1 MTLRRAIALVAA
13 ALLSMSSM
21 VGAAGA
27 NPTPVEAWTFSQ
39 KPCTDW
45 KSEISPPETIRVLR
59 TNSGV
64 VEEVPFKLYVYRTH
78 VAEFYTE
85 YMKSPYSDALLGVGA
100 IAIKQNAWSWTMK
113 RPRGERDWWGV
124 SEPPSAALQQWLRD
138 DLADDRR
145 ANGTKGRAGARDSKG
160 VWRAWTNSQRATENY
175 KTLVPLRIRYGP
187 DLLDD
192 GIGGLVHDRA
202 KGHITAPLAVYDA
215 SGAITPVTSL
225 PADTPRSCFDV
236 TDEPSI
242 NQIYRTGGIYDPGW
256 ASGSRSNARYNAAVD
271 ATWGTTV
278 QRLGSDGKWFFSN
291 PGFYGSWNGGGGSFT
306 GCLEPPRAGQR
317 NIPLRHAT
325 QPGHWRGVS
334 IFVMNADSCAK
345 ERNLSVE
352 ELIRNVWYTLDGT
365 ATGETSY
372 SKSGSRAY
380 KYTINWI
387 EPNRIISPGIDVT
400 GDGKGDFTAIG
411 PDGSIKFLSA
421 DKYVGTNGRLRN
433 RVPGIVPALAGATLI
448 DRDIARTERDGGLS
462 VLSLWRATNGATS
475 LIKTPISSGVLGASV
490 TVLSGYTGFDT
501 TASLTLDV
509 ADTSADIIQEYF
521 ITERTPNATDATAA
535 RIRLFEVKAGAS
547 PTQLME
553 TTTGADA
560 VTVLRDVTGDG
571 VPDATVLWRA
581 TDGALMASQAAGSV
595 SFTPSTQWSLGTLS
609 TPGALLWPIASGW
622 SVTAADALGNTGAEL
637 YLSYRDLKGIGHIVR
652 LAMSEV
658 LDVAAPPVVNPD
670 LVFTPETAPVQYT
683 TVRKGEST
691 LEKVATR
698 LGYKKGTTN
707 YEKFFALNAGPV
719 RLETVLKVKGVAET
733 YAQIANRVRRTEGC
747 LRSMNPKSS
756 RIAYPAKALVVGQSV
771 YVPIDPYCAY
781 SAKSVM
787 YLNSPVRI
795 LAGEVDWLRA
805 ADTWETVATRAAA
818 IGVTVDAAGL
828 AALNPTIDLTTATT
842 GTEVRIRAPWAAVV
856 RSSVPATTFAVGTRT
871 YAWGS
876 PVEVWKAT
884 ASRSVPK
891 LIARDWTG
899 DGILDL
905 FFTSV
910 SSTGSV
916 TLERLGYT
924 RGRLAQKEKVVR
936 TAVGKGWTLE

>member
-1 MTLRRAIALVAA
+1 MTLRRAIALAGA
-13 ALLSMSSM
+13 ALLCFSGV
-21 VGAAGA
+21 VGVAGA
-27 NPTPVEAWTFSQ
+27 NPTPAAAAAFVQ

-45 KSEISPPETIRVLR
+45 KSQISPPDTIRVLR

-64 VEEVPFKLYVYRTH
+64 VEEIPFKLYVYRTH

-85 YMKSPYSDALLGVGA
+85 YKSSPYSDALLGVGA

-113 RPRGERDWWGV
+113 AKDWFYA
-124 SEPPSAALQQWLRD
+124 STLRSATYEQWLRD
-138 DLADDRR
+138 DLADDGKV
-145 ANGTKGRAGARDSKG
+145 NGTKGRTGS
-160 VWRAWTNSQRATENY
+160 TNSQRATENF
-175 KTLVPLRIRYGP
+175 KTLVPLRIRYGA

-192 GIGGLVHDRA
+192 GIGGLVRDYA
-202 KGHITAPLAVYDA
+202 KGHVTAPIAVYNE
-215 SGAITPVTSL
+215 SGGITPVSSL

-256 ASGSRSNARYNAAVD
+256 TSGSRSNARYNAAVD

-278 QRLGSDGKWFFSN
+278 QRLKGDGKWYFAN
-291 PGFYGSWNGGGGSFT
+291 PGFYGSWNGGGGSTT
-306 GCLEPPRAGQR
+306 GCLVPPKAGQTG
-317 NIPLRHAT
+317 IPLRHAT

-334 IFVMNADSCAK
+334 IFVMNADTCAK
-345 ERNLSVE
+345 EKDLSVE
-352 ELIRNVWYTLDGT
+352 ELIRYVWYTVDAN

-372 SKSGSRAY
+372 SKPGSRAY
-380 KYTINWI
+380 KYRINWV
-387 EPNRIISPGIDVT
+387 ESNRIISPGIDVT

-411 PDGSIKFLSA
+411 ADGSIKFISS

-433 RVPGIVPALAGATLI
+433 RVPGTVPALAGATLL

-462 VLSLWRATNGATS
+462 VLSLWRAANGATS
-475 LIKTPISSGVLGASV
+475 LIKTPISSGVLGTSV
-490 TVLSGYTGFDT
+490 TILDAYTGFDA
-501 TASLTLDV
+501 TASLSLDV
-509 ADTSADIIQEYF
+509 ADTSADIIQEFF
-521 ITERTPNATDATAA
+521 ITERTPDLIDATAA
-535 RIRLFEVKAGAS
+535 RLRLFEVRTDAS
-547 PTQLME
+547 PVQLIE
-553 TTTGADA
+553 TTTSTDA

-581 TDGALMASQAAGSV
+581 TDGALMASQAAGTI
-595 SFTPSTQWSLGTLS
+595 SFTPNTHWSLGTLS

-622 SVTAADALGNTGAEL
+622 SVTAADALGDTGSEL

-658 LDVAAPPVVNPD
+658 LDIAAPPVVSPD

-683 TVRKGEST
+683 TVRAGESR
-691 LEKVATR
+691 LAKVAAR
-698 LGYKKGTTN
+698 LGYKSGTAA
-707 YEKFFALNAGPV
+707 YAKFLALNAGPT
-719 RLETVLKVKGVAET
+719 RLETIRSGDT
-733 YAQIANRVRRTEGC
+733 YAKIAARVGRTEGC

-756 RIAYPAKALVVGQSV
+756 TVAYPAKVLIKGQTVKVPVDTTCV
-771 YVPIDPYCAY
+771 YT
-781 SAKSVM
+781 AKSVM
-787 YLNSPVRI
+787 YRNAPVRI

-805 ADTWETVATRAAA
+805 SDTWEIIATRAAA

-828 AALNPTIDLTTATT
+828 AALNPTIDLTTATA

-856 RSSVPATTFAVGTRT
+856 RSNVPATTFAVGART

-876 PVEVWKAT
+876 PLEVWKAT
-884 ASRSVPK
+884 AAGSVPK
-891 LIARDWTG
+891 LMARDWTG

-916 TLERLGYT
+916 TLQRLGYT
-924 RGRLAQKEKVVR
+924 SGRLVQKEKILR
-936 TAVGKGWTLE
+936 TSVGKGWTLQ

>member
-1 MTLRRAIALVAA
+1 MTLRRAIALAGA
-13 ALLSMSSM
+13 ALLCFSGV
-21 VGAAGA
+21 VGVAGA
-27 NPTPVEAWTFSQ
+27 NPTPAAAATFVQ

-45 KSEISPPETIRVLR
+45 KSQISPPDTIRVLR

-64 VEEVPFKLYVYRTH
+64 VEEIPFKLYVYRTH

-85 YMKSPYSDALLGVGA
+85 YKASPYSDALLGVGA

-113 RPRGERDWWGV
+113 AKDWFYA
-124 SEPPSAALQQWLRD
+124 STLRSATYEQWLRD
-138 DLADDRR
+138 DLADDGKV
-145 ANGTKGRAGARDSKG
+145 NGTKGRAGS
-160 VWRAWTNSQRATENY
+160 TNSQRATENF
-175 KTLVPLRIRYGP
+175 KTLVPLRIRYGA
-187 DLLDD
+187 DLLND
-192 GIGGLVHDRA
+192 GIGGLVRDYA
-202 KGHITAPLAVYDA
+202 KGHVTAPIAVYTA
-215 SGAITPVTSL
+215 SGGITPVVSL

-256 ASGSRSNARYNAAVD
+256 TSGSRSTARYNAAVD

-278 QRLGSDGKWFFSN
+278 QRLKDDGKWYFAN
-291 PGFYGSWNGGGGSFT
+291 PGFYGSWNGGGGLFT
-306 GCLEPPRAGQR
+306 GCLEPPRAGQSG
-317 NIPLRHAT
+317 IPLRHAT

-372 SKSGSRAY
+372 SVAGSRAY

-411 PDGSIKFLSA
+411 ADGSIKFLSA

-433 RVPGIVPALAGATLI
+433 RVPGTIPALAGATLI

-462 VLSLWRATNGATS
+462 VLSLWRAANGATS

-490 TVLSGYTGFDT
+490 TILDAYAGFDT
-501 TASLTLDV
+501 TANLTLDV
-509 ADTSADIIQEYF
+509 ADTSADIIQEFF
-521 ITERTPNATDATAA
+521 ITERTPNLTDATAA
-535 RIRLFEVKAGAS
+535 RIRLFEVSTSNS
-547 PTQLME
+547 PTQLIE
-553 TTTGADA
+553 TATGADA
-560 VTVLRDVTGDG
+560 ITVLRDVTGDG

-609 TPGALLWPIASGW
+609 TPGVLLWPIASGW
-622 SVTAADALGNTGAEL
+622 SVTAADALGDTGSEL

-658 LDVAAPPVVNPD
+658 LDVATPPVVNPD
-670 LVFTPETAPVQYT
+670 LVFTPETAPAQYT
-683 TVRKGEST
+683 TVRAGEST
-691 LEKVATR
+691 LAKVAAR
-698 LGYKKGTTN
+698 LGYKVNTPAYTKL
-707 YEKFFALNAGPV
+707 FALNAGPV
-719 RLETVLKVKGVAET
+719 RLETIRKGDT
-733 YAQIANRVRRTEGC
+733 YAKIAKRVGRTEGC

-756 RIAYPAKALVVGQSV
+756 KIAYPAKVLIAGKTVSV
-771 YVPIDPYCAY
+771 PVDTTCVYTT
-781 SAKSVM
+781 KSVM
-787 YLNSPVRI
+787 YRNAPVRI

-805 ADTWETVATRAAA
+805 ADTWELIATRAAA

-828 AALNPTIDLTTATT
+828 AVLNPTIDLTTATA
-842 GTEVRIRAPWAAVV
+842 GTEVRIRAPWVAVV
-856 RSSVPATTFAVGTRT
+856 RSNVPATTFAVGTRT

-876 PVEVWKAT
+876 PLEVWKAT
-884 ASRSVPK
+884 ASGSVPK
-891 LIARDWTG
+891 LMARDWTG

-916 TLERLGYT
+916 TLERLGFS
-924 RGRLAQKEKVVR
+924 RGRLVQKEKVVR
-936 TAVGKGWTLE
+936 TSVGKGWTLQ

>member
-1 MTLRRAIALVAA
+1 MTLRRAIALAGA
-13 ALLSMSSM
+13 ALLCFSGV
-21 VGAAGA
+21 VGVAGA
-27 NPTPVEAWTFSQ
+27 NPTPAAAAAFVQ

-45 KSEISPPETIRVLR
+45 KSQISPPDTIRVLR

-64 VEEVPFKLYVYRTH
+64 VEEIPFKLYVYRTH

-85 YMKSPYSDALLGVGA
+85 YKSSPYSDALLGVGA

-113 RPRGERDWWGV
+113 AKDWFYA
-124 SEPPSAALQQWLRD
+124 STLRSATYEQWLRD
-138 DLADDRR
+138 DLADDGKV
-145 ANGTKGRAGARDSKG
+145 NGTKGRTGS
-160 VWRAWTNSQRATENY
+160 TNSQRATENF
-175 KTLVPLRIRYGP
+175 KTLVPLRIRYGA

-192 GIGGLVHDRA
+192 GIGGLVRDYA
-202 KGHITAPLAVYDA
+202 KGHVTAPIAVYNE
-215 SGAITPVTSL
+215 SGGITPVSSL

-256 ASGSRSNARYNAAVD
+256 TSGSRSNARYNAAVD

-278 QRLGSDGKWFFSN
+278 QRLKGDGKWYFAN
-291 PGFYGSWNGGGGSFT
+291 PGFYGSWNGGGGSTT
-306 GCLEPPRAGQR
+306 GCLVPPKAGQTG
-317 NIPLRHAT
+317 IPLRHAT

-334 IFVMNADSCAK
+334 IFVMNADTCAK
-345 ERNLSVE
+345 EKDLSVE
-352 ELIRNVWYTLDGT
+352 ELIRYVWYTVDAN

-372 SKSGSRAY
+372 SKPGSRAY
-380 KYTINWI
+380 KYRINWV
-387 EPNRIISPGIDVT
+387 ESNRIISPGIDVT

-411 PDGSIKFLSA
+411 ADGSIKFISS

-433 RVPGIVPALAGATLI
+433 RVPGTVPALAGATLL

-462 VLSLWRATNGATS
+462 VLSLWRAANGATS
-475 LIKTPISSGVLGASV
+475 LIKTPISSGVLGTSV
-490 TVLSGYTGFDT
+490 TILDAYTGFDA
-501 TASLTLDV
+501 TASLSLDV
-509 ADTSADIIQEYF
+509 ADTSADIIQEFF
-521 ITERTPNATDATAA
+521 ITERTPDLIDATAA
-535 RIRLFEVKAGAS
+535 RLRLFEVRVDAS
-547 PTQLME
+547 PVQLIE
-553 TTTGADA
+553 TTTSTDA

-581 TDGALMASQAAGSV
+581 TDGALMASQAAGTI
-595 SFTPSTQWSLGTLS
+595 SFTPNTHWSLGTLS

-622 SVTAADALGNTGAEL
+622 SVTAADALGDTGSEL

-658 LDVAAPPVVNPD
+658 LDIAAPPVVSPD

-683 TVRKGEST
+683 TVRAGESR
-691 LEKVATR
+691 LAKVAAR
-698 LGYKKGTTN
+698 LGYKSGTAA
-707 YEKFFALNAGPV
+707 YAKFLALNAGPT
-719 RLETVLKVKGVAET
+719 RLETIRSGDT
-733 YAQIANRVRRTEGC
+733 YAKIAARVGRTEGC

-756 RIAYPAKALVVGQSV
+756 TVAYPAKVLIKGQTVKVPVDTTCV
-771 YVPIDPYCAY
+771 YT
-781 SAKSVM
+781 AKSVM
-787 YLNSPVRI
+787 YRNAPVRI

-805 ADTWETVATRAAA
+805 SDTWEIIATRAAA

-828 AALNPTIDLTTATT
+828 ATLNPTIDLTTATA

-856 RSSVPATTFAVGTRT
+856 RSNVPATTFAVGART

-876 PVEVWKAT
+876 PLEVWKAT
-884 ASRSVPK
+884 ASGSVPK
-891 LIARDWTG
+891 LMARDWTG

-916 TLERLGYT
+916 TLQRLGYT
-924 RGRLAQKEKVVR
+924 SGRLVQKEKVVR
-936 TAVGKGWTLE
+936 TSVGKGWTLQ

>member
-1 MTLRRAIALVAA
+1 MTLRRAIALAGAA
-13 ALLSMSSM
+13 ILCFSGV
-21 VGAAGA
+21 VGVAGA
-27 NPTPVEAWTFSQ
+27 NPTPAAAATFVQ

-45 KSEISPPETIRVLR
+45 KSQISPPETIRVLR

-64 VEEVPFKLYVYRTH
+64 VEEIPFKLYVYRTH

-85 YMKSPYSDALLGVGA
+85 YKPSPYSDALLGVGA

-113 RPRGERDWWGV
+113 AKDWFYA
-124 SEPPSAALQQWLRD
+124 STLRSATFEQWLRD
-138 DLADDRR
+138 DLADDGKV
-145 ANGTKGRAGARDSKG
+145 NGTKGRAGS
-160 VWRAWTNSQRATENY
+160 TNSQRATENF
-175 KTLVPLRIRYGP
+175 KTLVPLRIRYGA
-187 DLLDD
+187 DLLND
-192 GIGGLVHDRA
+192 GIGGLVRDYA
-202 KGHITAPLAVYDA
+202 KGHVTAPIAVYTA
-215 SGAITPVTSL
+215 SGGITPVVSL

-256 ASGSRSNARYNAAVD
+256 TSGSRSTARYNAAVD

-278 QRLGSDGKWFFSN
+278 QRLKDDGKWYFAN
-291 PGFYGSWNGGGGSFT
+291 PGFYGSWNGGGGLFT
-306 GCLEPPRAGQR
+306 GCLEPPRAGQSG
-317 NIPLRHAT
+317 IPLRHAT

-372 SKSGSRAY
+372 SVAGSRAY

-411 PDGSIKFLSA
+411 ADGSIKFLSA

-433 RVPGIVPALAGATLI
+433 RVPGTIPALAGATLI

-462 VLSLWRATNGATS
+462 VLSLWRAANGATS

-490 TVLSGYTGFDT
+490 TILDAYAGFDT
-501 TASLTLDV
+501 TANLTLDV
-509 ADTSADIIQEYF
+509 ADTSADIIQEFF
-521 ITERTPNATDATAA
+521 ITERTPNSTDATAA
-535 RIRLFEVKAGAS
+535 RIRLFEVS
-547 PTQLME
+547 TSNLPTQLIE
-553 TTTGADA
+553 TATGADA
-560 VTVLRDVTGDG
+560 ITVLRDVTGDG

-609 TPGALLWPIASGW
+609 TPGVLLWPIASGW
-622 SVTAADALGNTGAEL
+622 SVTAADALGDTGSEL

-658 LDVAAPPVVNPD
+658 LDVATPPVVNPD
-670 LVFTPETAPVQYT
+670 LVFTPETAPAQYT
-683 TVRKGEST
+683 TVRAGEST
-691 LEKVATR
+691 LAKVAAR
-698 LGYKKGTTN
+698 LGYKVNTPAYTKL
-707 YEKFFALNAGPV
+707 FALNAGPV
-719 RLETVLKVKGVAET
+719 RLETIRKGDT
-733 YAQIANRVRRTEGC
+733 YAKIAKRVGRTEGC

-756 RIAYPAKALVVGQSV
+756 KIAYPAKVLIAGKTVSV
-771 YVPIDPYCAY
+771 PVDTTCVYTT
-781 SAKSVM
+781 KSVM
-787 YLNSPVRI
+787 YRNAPVRI

-805 ADTWETVATRAAA
+805 ADTWELIATRAAA

-828 AALNPTIDLTTATT
+828 AVLNPTIDLTTATA
-842 GTEVRIRAPWAAVV
+842 GTEVRIRAPWVAVV
-856 RSSVPATTFAVGTRT
+856 RSNVPATTFAVGTRT

-876 PVEVWKAT
+876 PLEVWKAT
-884 ASRSVPK
+884 ASGSVPK
-891 LIARDWTG
+891 LMARDWTG

-916 TLERLGYT
+916 TLERLGFS
-924 RGRLAQKEKVVR
+924 RGRLVQKEKVVR
-936 TAVGKGWTLE
+936 TSVGKGWTLQ

>member
-1 MTLRRAIALVAA
+1 MERRAASRMTLRRAIALAGAA
-13 ALLSMSSM
+13 ILCFSGV
-21 VGAAGA
+21 VGVAGA
-27 NPTPVEAWTFSQ
+27 NPTPAAAATFVQ

-45 KSEISPPETIRVLR
+45 KSLISPPDTIRVLR

-64 VEEVPFKLYVYRTH
+64 VEEIPFKLYVYRTH

-85 YMKSPYSDALLGVGA
+85 YKASPYSDALLGVGA

-113 RPRGERDWWGV
+113 AKDWFYA
-124 SEPPSAALQQWLRD
+124 STLRSATFEQWLRD
-138 DLADDRR
+138 DLADDGKV
-145 ANGTKGRAGARDSKG
+145 NGTKGRAGS
-160 VWRAWTNSQRATENY
+160 TNSQRATENF
-175 KTLVPLRIRYGP
+175 KTLVPLRIRYGA
-187 DLLDD
+187 DLLND
-192 GIGGLVHDRA
+192 GIGGLVRDYA
-202 KGHITAPLAVYDA
+202 KGHVTAPIAVYTA
-215 SGAITPVTSL
+215 SGGITPVVSL

-256 ASGSRSNARYNAAVD
+256 TSGSRSTARYNAAVD

-278 QRLGSDGKWFFSN
+278 QRLKDDGKWYFAN
-291 PGFYGSWNGGGGSFT
+291 PGFYGSWNGGGGLFT
-306 GCLEPPRAGQR
+306 GCLEPPRAGQSG
-317 NIPLRHAT
+317 IPLRHAT

-372 SKSGSRAY
+372 SVAGSRAY

-411 PDGSIKFLSA
+411 ADGSIKFLSA

-433 RVPGIVPALAGATLI
+433 RVPGTIPALAGATLI

-462 VLSLWRATNGATS
+462 VLSLWRAANGATS

-490 TVLSGYTGFDT
+490 TILDAYAGFDT
-501 TASLTLDV
+501 TANLTLDV
-509 ADTSADIIQEYF
+509 ADTSADIIQEFF
-521 ITERTPNATDATAA
+521 ITERTPNLTDATAA
-535 RIRLFEVKAGAS
+535 RIRLFEVS
-547 PTQLME
+547 TSNLPTQLIE
-553 TTTGADA
+553 TATGADA
-560 VTVLRDVTGDG
+560 ITVLRDVTGDG

-609 TPGALLWPIASGW
+609 TPGVLLWPIASGW
-622 SVTAADALGNTGAEL
+622 SVTAADALGDTGSEL

-658 LDVAAPPVVNPD
+658 LDVATPPVVNPD
-670 LVFTPETAPVQYT
+670 LVFTPETAPAQYT
-683 TVRKGEST
+683 TVRAGEST
-691 LEKVATR
+691 LAKVAAR
-698 LGYKKGTTN
+698 LGYKVNTPAYTKL
-707 YEKFFALNAGPV
+707 FALNAGPV
-719 RLETVLKVKGVAET
+719 RLETIRKGDT
-733 YAQIANRVRRTEGC
+733 YAKIAKRVGRTEGC

-756 RIAYPAKALVVGQSV
+756 KIAYPAKVLIAGKTVSV
-771 YVPIDPYCAY
+771 PVDTTCVYTT
-781 SAKSVM
+781 KSVM
-787 YLNSPVRI
+787 YRNAPVRI

-805 ADTWETVATRAAA
+805 ADTWELIATRAAA

-828 AALNPTIDLTTATT
+828 AVLNPTIDLTTATA
-842 GTEVRIRAPWAAVV
+842 GTEVRIRAPWVAVV
-856 RSSVPATTFAVGTRT
+856 RSNVPATTFAVGTRT

-876 PVEVWKAT
+876 PLEVWKAT
-884 ASRSVPK
+884 ASGSVPK
-891 LIARDWTG
+891 LMARDWTG

-916 TLERLGYT
+916 TLERLGFS
-924 RGRLAQKEKVVR
+924 RGRLVQKEKVVR
-936 TAVGKGWTLE
+936 TSVGKGWTLQ

>member
-1 MTLRRAIALVAA
+1 MTLRRAVALAGA
-13 ALLSMSSM
+13 ALLSFSGM
-21 VGAAGA
+21 VGAASA
-27 NPTPVEAWTFSQ
+27 NPAPAAAATF

-45 KSEISPPETIRVLR
+45 KSQISPPETIRVLR

-64 VEEVPFKLYVYRTH
+64 VEEIPFKLYVYRTH

-85 YMKSPYSDALLGVGA
+85 YKSSPYSDALLGVGA

-113 RPRGERDWWGV
+113 GRDWFY
-124 SEPPSAALQQWLRD
+124 SSTLRNATFEKWLRD
-138 DLADDRR
+138 DLADDGRV
-145 ANGTKGRAGARDSKG
+145 NGTKGRAGS
-160 VWRAWTNSQRATENY
+160 TNSQRATENF
-175 KTLVPLRIRYGP
+175 KTLIPLRIRYGP
-187 DLLDD
+187 DLLND
-192 GIGGLVHDRA
+192 GIGGLVRDSA
-202 KGHITAPLAVYDA
+202 KGHITAPIAVYNE
-215 SGAITPVTSL
+215 SGGIIPVTSL

-256 ASGSRSNARYNAAVD
+256 RSGSRSTARYNAAVD

-278 QRLGSDGKWFFSN
+278 QRLRNAGQWFFAN
-291 PGFYGSWNGGGGSFT
+291 PGFYGSWNGGAGSTSACLAPPKPGQT
-306 GCLEPPRAGQR
+306 G
-317 NIPLRHAT
+317 IPLRHAT

-334 IFVMNADSCAK
+334 IFVMNADTCAK
-345 ERNLSVE
+345 EKDLSVE
-352 ELIRNVWYTLDGT
+352 ELIRYVWYTVDAD

-372 SKSGSRAY
+372 SKAGSRAY
-380 KYTINWI
+380 KYRINWV
-387 EPNRIISPGIDVT
+387 EPNRIISPGIDVS

-411 PDGSIKFLSA
+411 ANGSIKFLSA
-421 DKYVGTNGRLRN
+421 DKYVGTNGRLRD
-433 RVPGIVPALAGATLI
+433 RVPGTIPVLAGATLI

-462 VLSLWRATNGATS
+462 VLSLWRAANGATS
-475 LIKTPISSGVLGASV
+475 LVKTPILSGILGTSV
-490 TVLSGYTGFDT
+490 TILNAYTDFDT
-501 TASLTLDV
+501 TASLTLDAV
-509 ADTSADIIQEYF
+509 DTSADIIQEFF

-581 TDGALMASQAAGSV
+581 TDGALMASQAAGSL

-609 TPGALLWPIASGW
+609 TPGAVLWPIASGW

-652 LAMSEV
+652 LTVDEV
-658 LDVAAPPVVNPD
+658 LDVATPTTVNPD
-670 LVFTPETAPVQYT
+670 LVFTPDTGPVQYT
-683 TVRKGEST
+683 TVRRYENR
-691 LEKVATR
+691 LAKVAAR
-698 LGYKKGTTN
+698 LGYKSGTTA
-707 YEKFFALNAGPV
+707 YTRFFALNAGPV
-719 RLETVLKVKGVAET
+719 RRETIRPGDT
-733 YAQIANRVRRTEGC
+733 YAKIAKRVGRTEGC

-756 RIAYPAKALVVGQSV
+756 RYAYPAKILRRGQTV
-771 YVPIDPYCAY
+771 NVPIGPYCVY
-781 SAKSVM
+781 TTKSVM

-828 AALNPTIDLTTATT
+828 AALNPSIDLTTATA

-856 RSSVPATTFAVGTRT
+856 RSSAPTTTFAAGTRT

-884 ASRSVPK
+884 ASGNVPK
-891 LIARDWTG
+891 LMVRDWNG

-910 SSTGSV
+910 SSTGTV
-916 TLERLGYT
+916 TLQRLGYT
-924 RGRLAQKEKVVR
+924 SGRLVLKERVVR

>member
-1 MTLRRAIALVAA
+1 MTLRRAIALAGA
-13 ALLSMSSM
+13 ALLCFSGV
-21 VGAAGA
+21 VGVAGA
-27 NPTPVEAWTFSQ
+27 NPTPAAAATFVQ

-45 KSEISPPETIRVLR
+45 KSQISPPDTIRVLR

-64 VEEVPFKLYVYRTH
+64 VEEIPFKLYVYRTH

-85 YMKSPYSDALLGVGA
+85 YKASPYSDALLGVGA

-113 RPRGERDWWGV
+113 AKDWFYA
-124 SEPPSAALQQWLRD
+124 STLRSATYEQWLRD
-138 DLADDRR
+138 DLADDGKV
-145 ANGTKGRAGARDSKG
+145 NGTKGRAGS
-160 VWRAWTNSQRATENY
+160 TNSQRATENF
-175 KTLVPLRIRYGP
+175 KTLVPLRIRYGA
-187 DLLDD
+187 DLLDN
-192 GIGGLVHDRA
+192 GIGGLVRDYA
-202 KGHITAPLAVYDA
+202 KGHVTAPIAVYNE
-215 SGAITPVTSL
+215 SGGITPVSSL

-256 ASGSRSNARYNAAVD
+256 TSGSRSNARYNAAVD

-278 QRLGSDGKWFFSN
+278 QRLRDDGKWYFAN
-291 PGFYGSWNGGGGSFT
+291 PGFYGSWNGGGGFT
-306 GCLEPPRAGQR
+306 TACLVPPKPGQSG
-317 NIPLRHAT
+317 IPLRHAT

-334 IFVMNADSCAK
+334 IFVMNADTCAK
-345 ERNLSVE
+345 EKDLSVE
-352 ELIRNVWYTLDGT
+352 ELIRYVWYTVDAN

-372 SKSGSRAY
+372 SKPGSRAY
-380 KYTINWI
+380 KYSINWV

-411 PDGSIKFLSA
+411 ADGSIKLLSA

-433 RVPGIVPALAGATLI
+433 RVPGTVPALTGATLI

-462 VLSLWRATNGATS
+462 VLSLWRAASGATS
-475 LIKTPISSGVLGASV
+475 LIKTPISSGVLGTSV
-490 TVLSGYTGFDT
+490 TILDAYTGFDA
-501 TASLTLDV
+501 TANLALDV
-509 ADTSADIIQEYF
+509 ADTSADVIQELF
-521 ITERTPNATDATAA
+521 ITERTPDLIDPTAA
-535 RIRLFEVKAGAS
+535 RVRLFEVNATAA
-547 PTQLME
+547 PIQLLE

-560 VTVLRDVTGDG
+560 KTVLRDINGDG

-622 SVTAADALGNTGAEL
+622 SVTAADALGDGGSEI

-652 LAMSEV
+652 LAMLEV
-658 LDVAAPPVVNPD
+658 LDVATPPVVNPD
-670 LVFTPETAPVQYT
+670 LIFTPETAPVQYT
-683 TVRKGEST
+683 TVRAGESR
-691 LEKVATR
+691 LAKVAAR
-698 LGYKKGTTN
+698 LGYKSGTAAYTT
-707 YEKFFALNAGPV
+707 FFALNAGPV
-719 RLETVLKVKGVAET
+719 RLETIRKGDT
-733 YAQIANRVRRTEGC
+733 YAKIATRVGRTEGC

-756 RIAYPAKALVVGQSV
+756 TIAYPAKVLIVGKTVNVPVDTTCV
-771 YVPIDPYCAY
+771 YT
-781 SAKSVM
+781 AKSVM
-787 YLNSPVRI
+787 YRNAPVRI
-795 LAGEVDWLRA
+795 LAGEVGWLRA

-828 AALNPTIDLTTATT
+828 AALNPTIDLTTATA

-856 RSSVPATTFAVGTRT
+856 RSNVPATTFAVGART

-876 PVEVWKAT
+876 PLEVWKAT
-884 ASRSVPK
+884 ASGSVPK
-891 LIARDWTG
+891 LMVRDWTG

-910 SSTGSV
+910 SSTGTV
-916 TLERLGYT
+916 TLQRLGYT
-924 RGRLAQKEKVVR
+924 SGQLVQKEKILR
-936 TAVGKGWTLE
+936 TSVGKGWTLQ

>member
-1 MTLRRAIALVAA
+1 MTLRRAIALAGA
-13 ALLSMSSM
+13 ALLCFSGV
-21 VGAAGA
+21 VGVAGA
-27 NPTPVEAWTFSQ
+27 NPTPAAAATFVQ

-45 KSEISPPETIRVLR
+45 KSQISPPDTIRVLR

-64 VEEVPFKLYVYRTH
+64 VEEIPFKLYVYRTH

-85 YMKSPYSDALLGVGA
+85 YKASPYSDALLGVGA

-113 RPRGERDWWGV
+113 AKDWFYA
-124 SEPPSAALQQWLRD
+124 STLRSATYEQWLRD
-138 DLADDRR
+138 DLADDGKV
-145 ANGTKGRAGARDSKG
+145 NGTKGRAGS
-160 VWRAWTNSQRATENY
+160 TNSQRATENF
-175 KTLVPLRIRYGP
+175 KTLVPLRIRFGA
-187 DLLDD
+187 DLLDN
-192 GIGGLVHDRA
+192 GIGGLVRDYA
-202 KGHITAPLAVYDA
+202 KGHVTAPIAVYNE
-215 SGAITPVTSL
+215 SGGITPVSSL

-256 ASGSRSNARYNAAVD
+256 TSGSRSNARYNAAVD

-278 QRLGSDGKWFFSN
+278 QRLRDDGKWYFAN
-291 PGFYGSWNGGGGSFT
+291 PGFYGSWNGGGGFT
-306 GCLEPPRAGQR
+306 TACLVPPKPGQSG
-317 NIPLRHAT
+317 IPLRHAT

-334 IFVMNADSCAK
+334 IFVMNADTCAK
-345 ERNLSVE
+345 EKDLSVE
-352 ELIRNVWYTLDGT
+352 ELIRYVWYTVDAN

-372 SKSGSRAY
+372 SKPGSRAY
-380 KYTINWI
+380 KYSINWV

-411 PDGSIKFLSA
+411 ADGSIKFLSA

-433 RVPGIVPALAGATLI
+433 RVPGTVPALTGATLI

-462 VLSLWRATNGATS
+462 VLSLWRAASGATS
-475 LIKTPISSGVLGASV
+475 LIKTPISSGVLGTSV
-490 TVLSGYTGFDT
+490 TILDAYTGFDA
-501 TASLTLDV
+501 TANLALDV
-509 ADTSADIIQEYF
+509 ADTSADVIQELF
-521 ITERTPNATDATAA
+521 ITERTPDLIDPTAA
-535 RIRLFEVKAGAS
+535 RIRLFEVNATAA
-547 PTQLME
+547 PIQLLE

-560 VTVLRDVTGDG
+560 KTVLRDINGDG

-622 SVTAADALGNTGAEL
+622 SVTAADALGDGGSEI

-652 LAMSEV
+652 LAMLEV
-658 LDVAAPPVVNPD
+658 LDVATPPVVNPD
-670 LVFTPETAPVQYT
+670 LIFTPETAPVQYT
-683 TVRKGEST
+683 TVRAGESR
-691 LEKVATR
+691 LAKVAAR
-698 LGYKKGTTN
+698 LGYKSGTAAYTT
-707 YEKFFALNAGPV
+707 FFALNAGPV
-719 RLETVLKVKGVAET
+719 RLETIRKGDT
-733 YAQIANRVRRTEGC
+733 YAKIATRVGRTEGC

-756 RIAYPAKALVVGQSV
+756 TIAYPAKVLIIGKTVNVPVDTTCV
-771 YVPIDPYCAY
+771 YT
-781 SAKSVM
+781 AKSVM
-787 YLNSPVRI
+787 YRNAPVRI
-795 LAGEVDWLRA
+795 LAGEVGWLRA

-828 AALNPTIDLTTATT
+828 AALNPTIDLTTATA

-856 RSSVPATTFAVGTRT
+856 RSNVPATTFAVGART

-876 PVEVWKAT
+876 PLEVWKAT
-884 ASRSVPK
+884 ASGSVPK
-891 LIARDWTG
+891 LMVRDWTG

-910 SSTGSV
+910 SSTGTV

-924 RGRLAQKEKVVR
+924 SGRLVLKEKVVR
-936 TAVGKGWTLE
+936 TSVGKGWTLQ

>member
-1 MTLRRAIALVAA
+1 MTLRRAIALAGAA
-13 ALLSMSSM
+13 ILCFSGV
-21 VGAAGA
+21 VGVAGA
-27 NPTPVEAWTFSQ
+27 NPTPAAAATFVQ

-45 KSEISPPETIRVLR
+45 KSLISPPDTIRVLR

-64 VEEVPFKLYVYRTH
+64 VEEIPFKLYVYRTH

-85 YMKSPYSDALLGVGA
+85 YKASPYSDALLGVGA

-113 RPRGERDWWGV
+113 AKDWFYA
-124 SEPPSAALQQWLRD
+124 STLRSATFEQWLRD
-138 DLADDRR
+138 DLADDGKV
-145 ANGTKGRAGARDSKG
+145 NGTKGRAGS
-160 VWRAWTNSQRATENY
+160 TNSQRATENF
-175 KTLVPLRIRYGP
+175 KTLIPLRIRYGA
-187 DLLDD
+187 DLLDN
-192 GIGGLVHDRA
+192 GIGGLVRDYA
-202 KGHITAPLAVYDA
+202 KGHVTAPIAVYTA
-215 SGAITPVTSL
+215 SGGITPVVSL

-256 ASGSRSNARYNAAVD
+256 TSGSRSTARYNAAVD

-278 QRLGSDGKWFFSN
+278 QRLKDDGKWYFAN
-291 PGFYGSWNGGGGSFT
+291 PGFYGSWNGGGGLFT
-306 GCLEPPRAGQR
+306 GCLEPPRAGQSG
-317 NIPLRHAT
+317 IPLRHAT

-372 SKSGSRAY
+372 SVSGSRAY

-411 PDGSIKFLSA
+411 ADGSIKFLSA

-433 RVPGIVPALAGATLI
+433 RVPGTIPALAGATLI

-462 VLSLWRATNGATS
+462 VLSLWRAANGATS

-490 TVLSGYTGFDT
+490 TILDAYAGFDT
-501 TASLTLDV
+501 TANLTLDV
-509 ADTSADIIQEYF
+509 ADTSADIIQEFF
-521 ITERTPNATDATAA
+521 ITERTPNSTDATAA
-535 RIRLFEVKAGAS
+535 RIRLFEVSTSNS
-547 PTQLME
+547 PTQLIE
-553 TTTGADA
+553 TATGADA
-560 VTVLRDVTGDG
+560 ITVLRDVTGDG

-609 TPGALLWPIASGW
+609 TPGVLLWPIASGW
-622 SVTAADALGNTGAEL
+622 SVTAADALGDTGSEL

-658 LDVAAPPVVNPD
+658 LDVATPPVVNPD
-670 LVFTPETAPVQYT
+670 LVFTPETAPAQYT
-683 TVRKGEST
+683 TVRAGEST
-691 LEKVATR
+691 LAKVAAR
-698 LGYKKGTTN
+698 LGYKSGTAAYT
-707 YEKFFALNAGPV
+707 KFFALNAGPV
-719 RLETVLKVKGVAET
+719 RLETIRKGDT
-733 YAQIANRVRRTEGC
+733 YAKIAKRVGRTEGC

-756 RIAYPAKALVVGQSV
+756 KIAYPAKVLIAGKTVSV
-771 YVPIDPYCAY
+771 PVDTTCVYTT
-781 SAKSVM
+781 KSVM
-787 YLNSPVRI
+787 YRNAPVRI

-805 ADTWETVATRAAA
+805 ADTWELIATRAAA

-828 AALNPTIDLTTATT
+828 AVLNPTIDLTTATA
-842 GTEVRIRAPWAAVV
+842 GTEVRIRAPWVAVV
-856 RSSVPATTFAVGTRT
+856 RSNVPATTFAVGTRT

-876 PVEVWKAT
+876 PLEVWKAT
-884 ASRSVPK
+884 ASGSVPK
-891 LIARDWTG
+891 LMARDWTG

-916 TLERLGYT
+916 TLERLGFS
-924 RGRLAQKEKVVR
+924 RGRLVQKEKVVR
-936 TAVGKGWTLE
+936 TSVGKGWTLQ

>member
-1 MTLRRAIALVAA
+1 MTLRRAIALAGA
-13 ALLSMSSM
+13 ALLCFSGV
-21 VGAAGA
+21 VGVAGA
-27 NPTPVEAWTFSQ
+27 NPTPAAAAAFVQ

-45 KSEISPPETIRVLR
+45 KSQISPPDTIRVLR

-64 VEEVPFKLYVYRTH
+64 VEEIPFKLYVYRTH

-85 YMKSPYSDALLGVGA
+85 YKSSPYSDALLGVGA

-113 RPRGERDWWGV
+113 AKDWFYA
-124 SEPPSAALQQWLRD
+124 STLRSATYEQWLRD
-138 DLADDRR
+138 DLADDGKV
-145 ANGTKGRAGARDSKG
+145 NGTKGRTGS
-160 VWRAWTNSQRATENY
+160 TNSQRATENF
-175 KTLVPLRIRYGP
+175 KTLVPLRIRYGA

-192 GIGGLVHDRA
+192 GIGGLVRDYA
-202 KGHITAPLAVYDA
+202 KGHVTAPIAVYNE
-215 SGAITPVTSL
+215 SGGITPVSSL

-256 ASGSRSNARYNAAVD
+256 TSGSRSNARYNAAVD

-278 QRLGSDGKWFFSN
+278 QRLKGDGKWYFAN
-291 PGFYGSWNGGGGSFT
+291 PGFYGSWNGGGGSTT
-306 GCLEPPRAGQR
+306 GCLVPPKAGQTG
-317 NIPLRHAT
+317 IPLRHAT

-334 IFVMNADSCAK
+334 IFVMNADTCAK
-345 ERNLSVE
+345 EKDLSVE
-352 ELIRNVWYTLDGT
+352 ELIRYVWYTVDAN

-372 SKSGSRAY
+372 SKPGSRAY
-380 KYTINWI
+380 KYRINWV
-387 EPNRIISPGIDVT
+387 ESNRIISPGIDVT

-411 PDGSIKFLSA
+411 ADGSIKFISS

-433 RVPGIVPALAGATLI
+433 RVPGTVPALAGATLL

-462 VLSLWRATNGATS
+462 VLSLWRAANGATS
-475 LIKTPISSGVLGASV
+475 LIKTPISSGVLGTSV
-490 TVLSGYTGFDT
+490 TILDAYTGFDA
-501 TASLTLDV
+501 TASLSLDV
-509 ADTSADIIQEYF
+509 ADTSADIIQEFF
-521 ITERTPNATDATAA
+521 ITERTPDLIDATAA
-535 RIRLFEVKAGAS
+535 RLRLFEVRVDAS
-547 PTQLME
+547 PVQLIE
-553 TTTGADA
+553 TTTSTDA

-581 TDGALMASQAAGSV
+581 TDGALMASQAAGTI
-595 SFTPSTQWSLGTLS
+595 SFTPNTHWSLGTLS

-622 SVTAADALGNTGAEL
+622 SVTAADALGDTGSEL

-658 LDVAAPPVVNPD
+658 LDIAAPPVVSPD

-683 TVRKGEST
+683 TVRAGESR
-691 LEKVATR
+691 LAKVAAR
-698 LGYKKGTTN
+698 LGYKSGTAA
-707 YEKFFALNAGPV
+707 YAKFLALNAGPT
-719 RLETVLKVKGVAET
+719 RLETIRSGDT
-733 YAQIANRVRRTEGC
+733 YAKIAARVGRTEGC

-756 RIAYPAKALVVGQSV
+756 TVAYPAKVLIKGQTVKVPVDTTCV
-771 YVPIDPYCAY
+771 YT
-781 SAKSVM
+781 AKSVM
-787 YLNSPVRI
+787 YRNAPVRI

-805 ADTWETVATRAAA
+805 SDTWEIIATRAAA

-828 AALNPTIDLTTATT
+828 AALNPTIDLTTATA

-856 RSSVPATTFAVGTRT
+856 RSNVPATTFAVGART

-876 PVEVWKAT
+876 PLEVWKAT
-884 ASRSVPK
+884 ASGSVPK
-891 LIARDWTG
+891 LMARDWTG

-916 TLERLGYT
+916 TLQRLGYT
-924 RGRLAQKEKVVR
+924 SGRLVQKEKILR
-936 TAVGKGWTLE
+936 TSVGKGWTLQ

>member
-1 MTLRRAIALVAA
+1 MTLRRAIALAGA
-13 ALLSMSSM
+13 ALLCFSGV
-21 VGAAGA
+21 VGVAGA
-27 NPTPVEAWTFSQ
+27 NPTPAAAAAFVQ

-45 KSEISPPETIRVLR
+45 KSQISPPDTIRVLR

-64 VEEVPFKLYVYRTH
+64 VEEIPFKLYVYRTH

-85 YMKSPYSDALLGVGA
+85 YKASPYSDALLGIGA

-113 RPRGERDWWGV
+113 AKDWFYA
-124 SEPPSAALQQWLRD
+124 STLRSATYEQWLRD
-138 DLADDRR
+138 DLADDGKV
-145 ANGTKGRAGARDSKG
+145 NGTKGRTGS
-160 VWRAWTNSQRATENY
+160 TNSQRATENF
-175 KTLVPLRIRYGP
+175 KTLVPLRIRYGA

-192 GIGGLVHDRA
+192 GIGGLVRDYA
-202 KGHITAPLAVYDA
+202 KGHVTAPIAVYNE
-215 SGAITPVTSL
+215 SGGITPVSSL

-256 ASGSRSNARYNAAVD
+256 TSGSRSNARYNAAVD

-278 QRLGSDGKWFFSN
+278 QRLKDDGKWYFAN
-291 PGFYGSWNGGGGSFT
+291 PGFYGSWNGGGGSTT
-306 GCLEPPRAGQR
+306 GCLVPPKAGQTG
-317 NIPLRHAT
+317 IPLRHAT

-334 IFVMNADSCAK
+334 IFVMNADTCAK
-345 ERNLSVE
+345 EKDLSVE
-352 ELIRNVWYTLDGT
+352 ELIRYVWYTVDAN

-372 SKSGSRAY
+372 SKPGSRAY
-380 KYTINWI
+380 KYRINWV
-387 EPNRIISPGIDVT
+387 ESNRIISPGIDVT

-411 PDGSIKFLSA
+411 ADGSIKFISS

-433 RVPGIVPALAGATLI
+433 RVPGTVPALAGATLL

-462 VLSLWRATNGATS
+462 VLSLWRAANGATS
-475 LIKTPISSGVLGASV
+475 LIKTPISSGVLGTSV
-490 TVLSGYTGFDT
+490 TILDAYTGFDA
-501 TASLTLDV
+501 TASLSLDV
-509 ADTSADIIQEYF
+509 ADTSADIIQEFF
-521 ITERTPNATDATAA
+521 ITERTPDLIDATAA
-535 RIRLFEVKAGAS
+535 RLRLFEVRVDAS
-547 PTQLME
+547 PVQLIE
-553 TTTGADA
+553 TTTSTDA

-581 TDGALMASQAAGSV
+581 TDGALMASQAAGTI
-595 SFTPSTQWSLGTLS
+595 SFTPNTHWSLGTLS

-622 SVTAADALGNTGAEL
+622 SVTAADALGDTGSEL

-658 LDVAAPPVVNPD
+658 LDIAAPPVVSPD

-683 TVRKGEST
+683 TVRAGENT
-691 LEKVATR
+691 LAKVAAR
-698 LGYKKGTTN
+698 LGYKSGTAA
-707 YEKFFALNAGPV
+707 YAKFLALNAGPT
-719 RLETVLKVKGVAET
+719 RLETIRSGDT
-733 YAQIANRVRRTEGC
+733 YAKIAARVGRTEGC

-756 RIAYPAKALVVGQSV
+756 TVAYPAKVLIKGQTVKVPVDTTCV
-771 YVPIDPYCAY
+771 YT
-781 SAKSVM
+781 AKSVM
-787 YLNSPVRI
+787 YRNAPVRI

-805 ADTWETVATRAAA
+805 SDTWEIIATRAAA

-828 AALNPTIDLTTATT
+828 AALNPTIDLTTATA

-856 RSSVPATTFAVGTRT
+856 RSNVPATTFAVGART

-876 PVEVWKAT
+876 PLEVWKAT
-884 ASRSVPK
+884 ASGSVPK
-891 LIARDWTG
+891 LMARDWTG

-916 TLERLGYT
+916 TLQRLGYT
-924 RGRLAQKEKVVR
+924 SGRLVQKEKVVR
-936 TAVGKGWTLE
+936 TSVGKGWTLQ

>member
-1 MTLRRAIALVAA
+1 MTLRRAIALAGA
-13 ALLSMSSM
+13 ALLCFSGV
-21 VGAAGA
+21 VGVAGA
-27 NPTPVEAWTFSQ
+27 NPTPAAAATFVQ

-45 KSEISPPETIRVLR
+45 KSQISPPDTIRVLR

-64 VEEVPFKLYVYRTH
+64 VEEIPFKLYVYRTH

-85 YMKSPYSDALLGVGA
+85 YKASPYSDALLGVGA

-113 RPRGERDWWGV
+113 AKDWFYA
-124 SEPPSAALQQWLRD
+124 STLRSATYEQWLRD
-138 DLADDRR
+138 DLADDGKV
-145 ANGTKGRAGARDSKG
+145 NGTKGRAGS
-160 VWRAWTNSQRATENY
+160 TNSQRATENF
-175 KTLVPLRIRYGP
+175 KTLVPLRIRYGA
-187 DLLDD
+187 DLLDN
-192 GIGGLVHDRA
+192 GIGGLVRDYA
-202 KGHITAPLAVYDA
+202 KGHVTAPIAVYNE
-215 SGAITPVTSL
+215 SGGITPVSSL

-256 ASGSRSNARYNAAVD
+256 TSGSRSNARYNAAVD

-278 QRLGSDGKWFFSN
+278 QRLRDDGKWYFAN
-291 PGFYGSWNGGGGSFT
+291 PGFYGSWNGGGGFT
-306 GCLEPPRAGQR
+306 TACLVPPKPGQSG
-317 NIPLRHAT
+317 IPLRHAT

-334 IFVMNADSCAK
+334 IFVMNADTCAK
-345 ERNLSVE
+345 EKDLSVE
-352 ELIRNVWYTLDGT
+352 ELIRYVWYTVDAN

-372 SKSGSRAY
+372 SKPGSRAY
-380 KYTINWI
+380 KYSINWV

-411 PDGSIKFLSA
+411 ADGSIKFLSA

-433 RVPGIVPALAGATLI
+433 RVPGTVPALTGATLI

-462 VLSLWRATNGATS
+462 VLSLWRAASGATS
-475 LIKTPISSGVLGASV
+475 LIKTPISSGVLGTSV
-490 TVLSGYTGFDT
+490 TILDAYTGFDA
-501 TASLTLDV
+501 TANLALDV
-509 ADTSADIIQEYF
+509 ADTSADVIQELF
-521 ITERTPNATDATAA
+521 ITERTPDLIDPTAA
-535 RIRLFEVKAGAS
+535 RVRLFEVNATAA
-547 PTQLME
+547 PIQLLE

-560 VTVLRDVTGDG
+560 KTVLRDINGDG

-622 SVTAADALGNTGAEL
+622 SVTAADALGDGGSEI

-652 LAMSEV
+652 LAMLEV
-658 LDVAAPPVVNPD
+658 LDVATPPVVNPD
-670 LVFTPETAPVQYT
+670 LIFTPETAPVQYT
-683 TVRKGEST
+683 TVRAGESR
-691 LEKVATR
+691 LAKVAAR
-698 LGYKKGTTN
+698 LGYKSGTAAYTT
-707 YEKFFALNAGPV
+707 FFALNAGPV
-719 RLETVLKVKGVAET
+719 RLETIRKGDT
-733 YAQIANRVRRTEGC
+733 YAKIATRVGRTEGC

-756 RIAYPAKALVVGQSV
+756 TIAYPAKVLIVGKTVNVPVDTTCV
-771 YVPIDPYCAY
+771 YT
-781 SAKSVM
+781 AKSVM
-787 YLNSPVRI
+787 YRNAPVRI
-795 LAGEVDWLRA
+795 LAGEVGWLRA

-828 AALNPTIDLTTATT
+828 AALNPTIDLTTATA

-856 RSSVPATTFAVGTRT
+856 RSNVPATTFAVGART

-876 PVEVWKAT
+876 PLEVWKAT
-884 ASRSVPK
+884 ASGSVPK
-891 LIARDWTG
+891 LMVRDWTG

-910 SSTGSV
+910 SSTGTV
-916 TLERLGYT
+916 TLQRLGYT
-924 RGRLAQKEKVVR
+924 SGQLVQKEKILR
-936 TAVGKGWTLE
+936 TSVGKGWTLQ

>member
-1 MTLRRAIALVAA
+1 MTLRRAIALAGAA
-13 ALLSMSSM
+13 ILCFSGV
-21 VGAAGA
+21 VGVAGA
-27 NPTPVEAWTFSQ
+27 NPTPAAAATFVQ

-45 KSEISPPETIRVLR
+45 KSQISPPETIRVLR

-64 VEEVPFKLYVYRTH
+64 VEEIPFKLYVYRTH

-85 YMKSPYSDALLGVGA
+85 YKASPYSDALLGVGA

-113 RPRGERDWWGV
+113 AKDWFYA
-124 SEPPSAALQQWLRD
+124 STLRSATFEQWLRD
-138 DLADDRR
+138 DLADDGKV
-145 ANGTKGRAGARDSKG
+145 NGTKGRAGS
-160 VWRAWTNSQRATENY
+160 TNSQRATENF
-175 KTLVPLRIRYGP
+175 KTLVPLRIRYGA
-187 DLLDD
+187 DLLND
-192 GIGGLVHDRA
+192 GIGGLVRDYA
-202 KGHITAPLAVYDA
+202 KGHVTAPIAVYTA
-215 SGAITPVTSL
+215 SGGITPVVSL

-256 ASGSRSNARYNAAVD
+256 TSGSRSTARYNAAVD

-278 QRLGSDGKWFFSN
+278 QRLKDDGKWYFAN
-291 PGFYGSWNGGGGSFT
+291 PGFYGSWNGGGGLFT
-306 GCLEPPRAGQR
+306 GCLEPPRAGQSG
-317 NIPLRHAT
+317 IPLRHAT

-372 SKSGSRAY
+372 SVAGSRAY

-411 PDGSIKFLSA
+411 ADGSIKFLSA

-433 RVPGIVPALAGATLI
+433 RVPGTIPALAGATLI

-462 VLSLWRATNGATS
+462 VLSLWRAANGATS

-490 TVLSGYTGFDT
+490 TILDAYAGFDT
-501 TASLTLDV
+501 TANLTLDV
-509 ADTSADIIQEYF
+509 ADTSADIIQEFF
-521 ITERTPNATDATAA
+521 ITERTPNLTDATAA
-535 RIRLFEVKAGAS
+535 RIRLFEVSTSNS
-547 PTQLME
+547 PTQLIE
-553 TTTGADA
+553 TATGADA
-560 VTVLRDVTGDG
+560 ITVLRDVTGDG

-609 TPGALLWPIASGW
+609 TPGVLLWPIASGW
-622 SVTAADALGNTGAEL
+622 SVTAADALGDTGSEL

-658 LDVAAPPVVNPD
+658 LDVATPPVVNPD
-670 LVFTPETAPVQYT
+670 LVFTPETAPAQYT
-683 TVRKGEST
+683 TVRAGEST
-691 LEKVATR
+691 LAKVAAR
-698 LGYKKGTTN
+698 LGYKVNTPAYTKL
-707 YEKFFALNAGPV
+707 FALNAGPV
-719 RLETVLKVKGVAET
+719 RLETIRKGDT
-733 YAQIANRVRRTEGC
+733 YAKIAKRVGRTEGC

-756 RIAYPAKALVVGQSV
+756 KIAYPAKVLIAGKTVSV
-771 YVPIDPYCAY
+771 PVDTTCVYTT
-781 SAKSVM
+781 KSVM
-787 YLNSPVRI
+787 YRNAPVRI

-805 ADTWETVATRAAA
+805 ADTWELIATRAAA

-828 AALNPTIDLTTATT
+828 AVLNPTIDLTTATA
-842 GTEVRIRAPWAAVV
+842 GTEVRIRAPWVAVV
-856 RSSVPATTFAVGTRT
+856 RSNVPATTFAVGTRT

-876 PVEVWKAT
+876 PLEVWKAT
-884 ASRSVPK
+884 ASGSVPK
-891 LIARDWTG
+891 LMARDWTG

-916 TLERLGYT
+916 TLQRLGFS
-924 RGRLAQKEKVVR
+924 RGRLVQKEKVVR
-936 TAVGKGWTLE
+936 TSVGKGWTLQ

>member
-1 MTLRRAIALVAA
+1 MTLRRAIALAGA
-13 ALLSMSSM
+13 ALLCFSGV
-21 VGAAGA
+21 VGVAGA
-27 NPTPVEAWTFSQ
+27 NPTPAAAATFVQ

-45 KSEISPPETIRVLR
+45 KSQISPPDTIRVLR

-64 VEEVPFKLYVYRTH
+64 VEEIPFKLYVYRTH

-85 YMKSPYSDALLGVGA
+85 YKASPYSDALLGVGA

-113 RPRGERDWWGV
+113 AKDWFYA
-124 SEPPSAALQQWLRD
+124 STLRSATYEQWLRD
-138 DLADDRR
+138 DLADDGKV
-145 ANGTKGRAGARDSKG
+145 NGTKGRAGS
-160 VWRAWTNSQRATENY
+160 TNSQRATENF
-175 KTLVPLRIRYGP
+175 KTLVPLRIRFGA
-187 DLLDD
+187 DLLDN
-192 GIGGLVHDRA
+192 GIGGLVRDYA
-202 KGHITAPLAVYDA
+202 KGHVTAPIAVYNE
-215 SGAITPVTSL
+215 SGGITPVSSL

-256 ASGSRSNARYNAAVD
+256 TSGSRSNARYNAAVD

-278 QRLGSDGKWFFSN
+278 QRLRDDGKWYFAN
-291 PGFYGSWNGGGGSFT
+291 PGFYGSWNGGGGFT
-306 GCLEPPRAGQR
+306 TACLVPPKPGQSG
-317 NIPLRHAT
+317 IPLRHAT

-334 IFVMNADSCAK
+334 IFVMNADTCAK
-345 ERNLSVE
+345 EKDLSVE
-352 ELIRNVWYTLDGT
+352 ELIRYVWYTVDAN

-372 SKSGSRAY
+372 SKPGSRAY
-380 KYTINWI
+380 KYSINWV

-411 PDGSIKFLSA
+411 ADGSIKFLSA

-433 RVPGIVPALAGATLI
+433 RVPGTVPALTGATLI

-462 VLSLWRATNGATS
+462 VLSLWRAASGATS
-475 LIKTPISSGVLGASV
+475 LIKTPISSGVLGTSV
-490 TVLSGYTGFDT
+490 TILDAYTGFDA
-501 TASLTLDV
+501 TANLALDV
-509 ADTSADIIQEYF
+509 ADTSADVIQELF
-521 ITERTPNATDATAA
+521 ITERTPDLIDPTAA
-535 RIRLFEVKAGAS
+535 RIRLFEVNATAA
-547 PTQLME
+547 PIQLLE

-560 VTVLRDVTGDG
+560 KTVLRDINGDG

-622 SVTAADALGNTGAEL
+622 SVTAADALGDGGSEI

-652 LAMSEV
+652 LAMLEV
-658 LDVAAPPVVNPD
+658 LDVATPPVVNPD
-670 LVFTPETAPVQYT
+670 LIFTPETAPVQYT
-683 TVRKGEST
+683 TVRAGESR
-691 LEKVATR
+691 LAKVAAR
-698 LGYKKGTTN
+698 LGYKSGTAAYTT
-707 YEKFFALNAGPV
+707 FFALNAGPV
-719 RLETVLKVKGVAET
+719 RLETIRKGDT
-733 YAQIANRVRRTEGC
+733 YAKIATRVGRTEGC

-756 RIAYPAKALVVGQSV
+756 TIAYPAKVLIVGKTVNVPVDTTCV
-771 YVPIDPYCAY
+771 YT
-781 SAKSVM
+781 AKSVM
-787 YLNSPVRI
+787 YRNAPVRI
-795 LAGEVDWLRA
+795 LAGEVGWLRA

-828 AALNPTIDLTTATT
+828 AALNPTIDLTTATA

-856 RSSVPATTFAVGTRT
+856 RSNVPATTFAVGART

-876 PVEVWKAT
+876 PLEVWKAT
-884 ASRSVPK
+884 ASGSVPK
-891 LIARDWTG
+891 LMVRDWTG

-910 SSTGSV
+910 SSTGTV

-924 RGRLAQKEKVVR
+924 SGRLVLKEKVVR
-936 TAVGKGWTLE
+936 TSVGKGWTLQ

>member
-1 MTLRRAIALVAA
+1 MTLRRAIALAGAA
-13 ALLSMSSM
+13 ILCFSGV
-21 VGAAGA
+21 VGVAGA
-27 NPTPVEAWTFSQ
+27 NPTPAAAATFVQ

-45 KSEISPPETIRVLR
+45 KSQISPPETIRVLR

-64 VEEVPFKLYVYRTH
+64 VEEIPFKLYVYRTH

-85 YMKSPYSDALLGVGA
+85 YKASPYSDALLGVGA

-113 RPRGERDWWGV
+113 AKDWFYA
-124 SEPPSAALQQWLRD
+124 STLRSATFEQWLRD
-138 DLADDRR
+138 DLADDGKV
-145 ANGTKGRAGARDSKG
+145 NGTKGRAGS
-160 VWRAWTNSQRATENY
+160 TNSQRATENF
-175 KTLVPLRIRYGP
+175 KTLVPLRIRYGA
-187 DLLDD
+187 DLLND
-192 GIGGLVHDRA
+192 GIGGLVRDYA
-202 KGHITAPLAVYDA
+202 KGHVTAPIAVYTA
-215 SGAITPVTSL
+215 SGGITPVVSL

-256 ASGSRSNARYNAAVD
+256 TSGSRSTARYNAAVD

-278 QRLGSDGKWFFSN
+278 QRLKDDGKWYFAN
-291 PGFYGSWNGGGGSFT
+291 PGFYGSWNGGGGLFT
-306 GCLEPPRAGQR
+306 GCLEPPRAGQSG
-317 NIPLRHAT
+317 IPLRHAT

-372 SKSGSRAY
+372 SVAGSRAY

-411 PDGSIKFLSA
+411 ADGSIKFLSA

-433 RVPGIVPALAGATLI
+433 RVPGTIPALAGATLI

-462 VLSLWRATNGATS
+462 VLSLWRAANGATS

-490 TVLSGYTGFDT
+490 TILDAYAGFDT
-501 TASLTLDV
+501 TANLTLDV
-509 ADTSADIIQEYF
+509 ADTSADIIQEFF
-521 ITERTPNATDATAA
+521 ITERTPNSTDATAA
-535 RIRLFEVKAGAS
+535 RIRLFEVS
-547 PTQLME
+547 TSNLPTQLIE
-553 TTTGADA
+553 TATGADA
-560 VTVLRDVTGDG
+560 ITVLRDVTGDG

-609 TPGALLWPIASGW
+609 TPGVLLWPIASGW
-622 SVTAADALGNTGAEL
+622 SVTAADALGDTGSEL

-658 LDVAAPPVVNPD
+658 LDVATPPVVNPD
-670 LVFTPETAPVQYT
+670 LVFTPETAPAQYT
-683 TVRKGEST
+683 TVRAGEST
-691 LEKVATR
+691 LAKVAAR
-698 LGYKKGTTN
+698 LGYKVNTPAYTKL
-707 YEKFFALNAGPV
+707 FALNAGPV
-719 RLETVLKVKGVAET
+719 RLETIRKGDT
-733 YAQIANRVRRTEGC
+733 YAKIAKRVGRTEGC

-756 RIAYPAKALVVGQSV
+756 KIAYPAKVLIAGKTVSV
-771 YVPIDPYCAY
+771 PVDTTCVYTT
-781 SAKSVM
+781 KSVM
-787 YLNSPVRI
+787 YRNAPVRI

-805 ADTWETVATRAAA
+805 ADTWELIATRAAA

-828 AALNPTIDLTTATT
+828 AVLNPTIDLTTATA

-856 RSSVPATTFAVGTRT
+856 RSNVPATTFAVGTRT

-876 PVEVWKAT
+876 PLEVWKAT
-884 ASRSVPK
+884 ASGSVPK
-891 LIARDWTG
+891 LMARDWTG

-916 TLERLGYT
+916 TLERLGFS
-924 RGRLAQKEKVVR
+924 RGRLVQKEKVVR
-936 TAVGKGWTLE
+936 TSVGKGWTLQ

>member
-1 MTLRRAIALVAA
+1 MTLRRAIALAGA
-13 ALLSMSSM
+13 ALLCFSGV
-21 VGAAGA
+21 VGVAGA
-27 NPTPVEAWTFSQ
+27 NPTPAEAATFVL

-45 KSEISPPETIRVLR
+45 KSQISPPNTIRVLR

-64 VEEVPFKLYVYRTH
+64 VEEIPFKLYVYRTH

-85 YMKSPYSDALLGVGA
+85 YKSSPYSDALLGVGA

-113 RPRGERDWWGV
+113 GRDWFFA
-124 SEPPSAALQQWLRD
+124 SQLASATLEQWLRD

-145 ANGTKGRAGARDSKG
+145 VNGTKGRTGARGSDG
-160 VWRAWTNSQRATENY
+160 VWRAWSNSQRATENF
-175 KTLVPLRIRYGP
+175 KTLVPLRIRYGA
-187 DLLDD
+187 DLLND
-192 GIGGLVHDRA
+192 GIGGLVQNVA
-202 KGHITAPLAVYDA
+202 TGHYTAPLAVYNE
-215 SGAITPVTSL
+215 SGEIIPVTSL

-256 ASGSRSNARYNAAVD
+256 TSGSRSNARYNAAVD

-278 QRLGSDGKWFFSN
+278 QRLRDDGKWYFAN
-291 PGFYGSWNGGGGSFT
+291 PGFYGSWNGGGGSVT
-306 GCLEPPRAGQR
+306 GCLAPPKPGQTG
-317 NIPLRHAT
+317 IPLRHAT
-325 QPGHWRGVS
+325 QSGHWRGVS

-345 ERNLSVE
+345 EHDLSVE
-352 ELIRNVWYTLDGT
+352 ELIRYVWYTVDAD

-372 SKSGSRAY
+372 SKPGSRAY
-380 KYTINWI
+380 KYKINWV
-387 EPNRIISPGIDVT
+387 EPNRIISPGIDIT
-400 GDGKGDFTAIG
+400 GDGKGDFAALG
-411 PDGSIKFLSA
+411 ADGSIKFLSA

-433 RVPGIVPALAGATLI
+433 RVPGAVPALAGATLI

-462 VLSLWRATNGATS
+462 VVSLWRAANGATS

-490 TVLSGYTGFDT
+490 TILDAYTGFDA
-501 TASLTLDV
+501 TATLTLDV
-509 ADTSADIIQEYF
+509 ADTSADIIQELF
-521 ITERTPNATDATAA
+521 ITERTPDVADPTAA
-535 RIRLFEVKAGAS
+535 RTRLFEVNATVA
-547 PTQLME
+547 PMQLLE

-560 VTVLRDVTGDG
+560 KTVLRDVTGDG

-581 TDGALMASQAAGSV
+581 TDGAFMASQAAGSV
-595 SFTPSTQWSLGTLS
+595 TFTPNTQWSLGTLS
-609 TPGALLWPIASGW
+609 IPGALLWPIASGW
-622 SVTAADALGNTGAEL
+622 SVTAADALGDTGSEL
-637 YLSYRDLKGIGHIVR
+637 YLSYRDLKGIGHVVR

-658 LDVAAPPVVNPD
+658 LNVATPPVVSPD
-670 LVFTPETAPVQYT
+670 LVFTPETAPAQYT
-683 TVRKGEST
+683 TVRSKEST
-691 LEKVATR
+691 LAKVAAR
-698 LGYKKGTTN
+698 LGYKSGTAAYT
-707 YEKFFALNAGPV
+707 KFFALNAGPV
-719 RLETVLKVKGVAET
+719 RLETIRKGDT
-733 YAQIANRVRRTEGC
+733 YAKIAKRVGRTEGC

-756 RIAYPAKALVVGQSV
+756 RIAYPAKVLVAGQSV
-771 YVPIDPYCAY
+771 YVPIDPYCVY
-781 SAKSVM
+781 TAKSVM

-828 AALNPTIDLTTATT
+828 AALNPTIDLTTATA
-842 GTEVRIRAPWAAVV
+842 GTEVRIRTPWAPTV
-856 RSSVPATTFAVGTRT
+856 RSNLPATTFAVGTRT

-876 PVEVWKAT
+876 PIEVWKAT
-884 ASRSVPK
+884 ASASVPK
-891 LIARDWTG
+891 LVARDWTG

-916 TLERLGYT
+916 TMVRLGYT
-924 RGRLAQKEKVVR
+924 GGRLVQKEKIVR

>member
-1 MTLRRAIALVAA
+1 MTLRRAIALAGAA
-13 ALLSMSSM
+13 ILCFSGV
-21 VGAAGA
+21 VGVAGA
-27 NPTPVEAWTFSQ
+27 NPTPAAAATFVQ

-45 KSEISPPETIRVLR
+45 KSQISPPETIRVLR

-64 VEEVPFKLYVYRTH
+64 VEEIPFKLYVYRTH

-85 YMKSPYSDALLGVGA
+85 YKASPYSDALLGVGA
-100 IAIKQNAWSWTMK
+100 IAVKQNAWSWTMK
-113 RPRGERDWWGV
+113 AKDWFYA
-124 SEPPSAALQQWLRD
+124 STLRSATFEQWLRD
-138 DLADDRR
+138 DLADDGKV
-145 ANGTKGRAGARDSKG
+145 NGTKGRAGS
-160 VWRAWTNSQRATENY
+160 TNSQRATENF
-175 KTLVPLRIRYGP
+175 KTLIPLRIRYGA
-187 DLLDD
+187 DLLND
-192 GIGGLVHDRA
+192 GIGGLVRDYA
-202 KGHITAPLAVYDA
+202 KGHVTAPIAVYTA
-215 SGAITPVTSL
+215 SGGITPVVSL

-256 ASGSRSNARYNAAVD
+256 TSGSRSTARYNAAVD

-278 QRLGSDGKWFFSN
+278 QRLKDDGKWYFAN

-306 GCLEPPRAGQR
+306 GCLEPPRAGQSG
-317 NIPLRHAT
+317 IPLRHAT

-380 KYTINWI
+380 KYTINWV

-400 GDGKGDFTAIG
+400 GDGKGDFAAIG
-411 PDGSIKFLSA
+411 ADGSIKFLSA
-421 DKYVGTNGRLRN
+421 DKYVGANGRLRN
-433 RVPGIVPALAGATLI
+433 RVPGTVPALAGATLL

-462 VLSLWRATNGATS
+462 VLSLWRAANGATS

-490 TVLSGYTGFDT
+490 TVLNAYTGFDT

-509 ADTSADIIQEYF
+509 ADTSADIIQEFF
-521 ITERTPNATDATAA
+521 ITERTPNLTDATAA
-535 RIRLFEVKAGAS
+535 RIRLFEVSTSNS
-547 PTQLME
+547 PTQLIE
-553 TTTGADA
+553 TATGPDA
-560 VTVLRDVTGDG
+560 ITVLRDVTGDG

-622 SVTAADALGNTGAEL
+622 SVTAADALGNTGSEL

-652 LAMSEV
+652 LTMSEV
-658 LDVAAPPVVNPD
+658 LDIATPPVVSPD

-683 TVRKGEST
+683 TVRAGENT
-691 LEKVATR
+691 LAKVAAR
-698 LGYKKGTTN
+698 LGYKSGTAA
-707 YEKFFALNAGPV
+707 YAKFLALNAGPT
-719 RLETVLKVKGVAET
+719 RLETIRSGDT
-733 YAQIANRVRRTEGC
+733 YAKIAKRVGRTEGC

-756 RIAYPAKALVVGQSV
+756 KIAYPAKVLVVGKTV
-771 YVPIDPYCAY
+771 NVPVDTTCVY

-787 YLNSPVRI
+787 YRNAPVRI

-805 ADTWETVATRAAA
+805 SDTWEIIAARAAA

-828 AALNPTIDLTTATT
+828 AALNPTIDLTTATA

-856 RSSVPATTFAVGTRT
+856 RSNVPATTFAVGTRT

-876 PVEVWKAT
+876 PLEVWKAT
-884 ASRSVPK
+884 ASGSVPK
-891 LIARDWTG
+891 LMARDWTG

-924 RGRLAQKEKVVR
+924 SGRLVQKEKILR
-936 TAVGKGWTLE
+936 TSVGKGWALQ